1 MRAGEHSCEVEHSHA
16 GKGSGGVHVG
26 NVARGAGPVRCP
38 CGAGQTYAH
47 AMHDDSSL
55 LERRIRRELHERLMP
70 AMYRHSVP
78 MEVVAWEA
86 EDEPVDPEEA
96 RAALAR
102 DGRPFRIGDHYGR
115 PWGTTWFSFRSEVPS
130 GWVGDDLEAVIDLG
144 FHPDA
149 AGFQSEGLVWDASGP
164 VQGVHPRRTAVPLP
178 HVGAGPVEVVL
189 EAASNPAFPM
199 RRMSVDGNLGSL
211 RTAGD
216 APLYRLRSASLA
228 VRDREVFHLLLDA
241 EVLFGVMVSLA
252 PNDKRR
258 QRLLRELTAAFD
270 VLDLSSPAG
279 VSASAPAARAMLVA
293 PLSRRNGDSAHRVI
307 GVGHAHIDS
316 AWLWP
321 LRETVRKCART
332 FASAV
337 RMIDEYPE
345 YRFVCSQAAQYH
357 WMETRYPALFERIRE
372 RVARGSWQPVGG
384 MWVESDM
391 NLPSG
396 ESIVRQL
403 VHGQRYFESRFGAR
417 CTEVWIPDVFGY
429 PASLPQIFRAGGC
442 ERFVTQKLSWNKQNR
457 FPHSTFWWE
466 GLDGSRVL
474 THFPPVDTYNAT
486 VVGEEMVFSERNFK
500 DHGWSD
506 WSLMPFGHGNGGGG
520 PTREMIERARRFA
533 DLDGAPRLML
543 GTTADFFG
551 EVEREVAAGAA
562 VPVWNG
568 ELYFEMHRG
577 TLTSQS
583 QTKVGN
589 RRCERLLREAELW
602 WATVHAGGGLV
613 PAGLA
618 AELDAIWK
626 DVLLLQFH
634 DIIPGSSITWVH
646 DDAEAT
652 HERVADRLETI
663 VADALGVLAAGHS
676 VANASAVDRT
686 EVVALSSAPDGAR
699 HDEVQVL
706 RDGTVAAMVS
716 APALSVSPVV
726 PEVAAD
732 RVTVTEHSF
741 ANGFVAVSWNLA
753 GDITSLIDVRAGRE
767 VLPGGEVVHLDIAPD
782 HPVEYDAWDLEAWTR
797 SLGSV
802 VGGDDAAVASVEVIE
817 AGPLV
822 ASMRVLR
829 TVGRS
834 TIAQT
839 LTVRA
844 GLARVD
850 LSFDIDWYEDEQLL
864 SLVVPL
870 DVRAREAA
878 CGIQFGHVMRPTHAS
893 TSWDAAKFEVCAHR
907 WVDVSE
913 AGWGVA
919 VLDDGRFGHG
929 LLEGGVSVSLL
940 RAAKYPDPEQDHG
953 RHTTTVSLM
962 PHGPGLA
969 DVVREA
975 DALNVPLRVV
985 TGTAPA
991 PAAATVR
998 VDVASSAA
1006 LDVSAVK
1013 LADDGSGDLVVRI
1026 AEVTG
1031 ARTSVTLRRP
1041 WRIEEAAMCNLL
1053 EESVRPL
1060 DVADGIVTVVLAPF
1074 ELATVRVR

>member
-1 MRAGEHSCEVEHSHA
+1 
-16 GKGSGGVHVG
+16 
-26 NVARGAGPVRCP
+26 
-38 CGAGQTYAH
+38 
-47 AMHDDSSL
+47 MHDDSAL

-70 AMYRHSVP
+70 AMYRRSMP
-78 MEVVAWEA
+78 MEVTAWEVPG
-86 EDEPVDPEEA
+86 EPVGHDEA
-96 RAALAR
+96 VAALAQH
-102 DGRPFRIGDHYGR
+102 GRPFRIGDHYGR
-115 PWGTTWFSFRSEVPS
+115 PWGTTWFSFRADVPVD
-130 GWVGDDLEAVIDLG
+130 WVGDDLEAVIDLG

-164 VQGVHPRRTAVPLP
+164 VQGVHPRRTGVPLP
-178 HVGAGPVEVVL
+178 GVSAGPLEIVL

-199 RRMSVDGNLGSL
+199 RRMAAEGNLGSL
-211 RTAGD
+211 RTAGT

-241 EVLFGVMVSLA
+241 EVLLGLMTALA
-252 PNDKRR
+252 PADKRR

-270 VLDLSSPAG
+270 LIDLSSPAAISG
-279 VSASAPAARAMLVA
+279 TAPAARAALVA
-293 PLSRRNGDSAHRVI
+293 PLARRNGDSAHRVI

-357 WMETRYPALFERIRE
+357 WMETQYPALFERIRD
-372 RVARGSWQPVGG
+372 RVASGSWQPVGG

-417 CTEVWIPDVFGY
+417 CAEVWIPDVFGY

-442 ERFVTQKLSWNKQNR
+442 DRFVTQKLSWNKQNR
-457 FPHSTFWWE
+457 FPHNTFWWE

-486 VVGEEMVFSERNFK
+486 VVGEEMVFSDRNFK

-520 PTREMIERARRFA
+520 PTREMIERARRFT

-543 GTTADFFG
+543 GTTADFFD
-551 EVEREVAAGAA
+551 EVEREAAAGAA

-577 TLTSQS
+577 TLTSQV
-583 QTKVGN
+583 QTKLGN
-589 RRCERLLREAELW
+589 RTCERLLREAELW
-602 WATVHAGGGLV
+602 WATAHAAGRAL
-613 PAGLA
+613 PDGLA

-626 DVLLLQFH
+626 EVLLLQFH

-646 DDAEAT
+646 DDAEASHARLT
-652 HERVADRLETI
+652 SRLETI
-663 VADALGVLAAGHS
+663 VADALAAVACGAS
-676 VANASAVDRT
+676 VANASAFERT
-686 EVVALSSAPDGAR
+686 EVVTAVVSLVGEAPDDVQR
-699 HDEVQVL
+699 LHDGTAAVQVTAPELAATPL
-706 RDGTVAAMVS
+706 RAVS
-716 APALSVSPVV
+716 LT
-726 PEVAAD
+726 D
-732 RVTVTEHSF
+732 RVTATEHSF

-767 VLPGGEVVHLDIAPD
+767 VLPPGETVRLELAPD

-797 SLGSV
+797 GLGEV
-802 VGGDDAAVASVEVIE
+802 VGADDGAVASVEVID

-822 ASMRVLR
+822 ASMRVRR
-829 TVGRS
+829 TAGRS
-834 TIAQT
+834 TVVQT

-844 GLARVD
+844 GSPRVD
-850 LSFDIDWYEDEQLL
+850 LSFDIDWHEDERLL

-907 WVDVSE
+907 WVDLSE

-929 LLEGGVSVSLL
+929 LLDGGVSVSLL

-953 RHTTTVSLM
+953 RHSTTVSLL
-962 PHGPGLA
+962 PHGPGLGE
-969 DVVREA
+969 VVRAA

-985 TGTAPA
+985 EGSAPA
-991 PAAATVR
+991 PLPSTLR
-998 VDVASSAA
+998 VDVASSSA

-1013 LADDGSGDLVVRI
+1013 LADDGSGDLVVRL
-1026 AEVTG
+1026 AEVIG

-1041 WRIEEAAMCNLL
+1041 SRVDSASLCNLL
-1053 EESVRPL
+1053 EEPERPL
-1060 DVADGIVTVVLAPF
+1060 DVADGLVTLVLRPF
-1074 ELATVRVR
+1074 ELVTVRLR